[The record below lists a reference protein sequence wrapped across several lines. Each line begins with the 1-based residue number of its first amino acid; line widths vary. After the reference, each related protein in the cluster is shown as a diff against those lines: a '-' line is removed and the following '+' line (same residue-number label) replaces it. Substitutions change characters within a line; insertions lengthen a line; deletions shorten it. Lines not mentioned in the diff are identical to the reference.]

1 MAALSA
7 NRSTTRD
14 NGPIFRASYPIADNV
29 HIYQGALV
37 QLLTTGY
44 VTPAGTATQSDS
56 HTFLTVGR
64 AIREYD
70 NTVSGHSLG
79 ALIVEVE
86 YGIMEWDIL
95 GTDTIAQS
103 AVGTLVYAED
113 DHTVRATSN
122 STTRAAAGRCV
133 GLITLPGFA
142 SQQAK
147 VFTIPGTP

>member
-1 MAALSA
+1 MAALTA

-14 NGPIFRASYPIADNV
+14 NKPVFRSSFPIADNV

-37 QLLTTGY
+37 QLNGGFA
-44 VTPAGTATQSDS
+44 TPAGLATQADS
-56 HTFLTVGR
+56 HLFLTVGK
-64 AIREYD
+64 AIKEYD
-70 NTVSGHSLG
+70 NTVVGHAQG
-79 ALIVEVE
+79 NLIVEVE
-86 YGIMEWDIL
+86 FGILEWDIL
-95 GTDTIAQS
+95 GSDTIAQS

-133 GLITLPGFA
+133 GLITLPGMS